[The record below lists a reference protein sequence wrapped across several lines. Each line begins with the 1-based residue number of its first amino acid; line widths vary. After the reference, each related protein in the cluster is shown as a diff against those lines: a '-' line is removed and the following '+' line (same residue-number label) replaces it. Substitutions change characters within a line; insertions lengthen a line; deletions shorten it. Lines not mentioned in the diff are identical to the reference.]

1 MPLQLTPAIPFV
13 PPIRVAVCADD
24 LLVRAGLA
32 ALLGEFEQ
40 VAVVGQWA
48 SSAVWPEQLAL
59 FQPEVILWDLGW
71 ASAEMTERLAAVVDD
86 SPPILALVAGEAMSA
101 ALWTAGVK
109 AILRRESAP
118 TALVMAIGALAQ
130 GLVVLEPAL
139 LSTGLLQPALTT
151 DELIEPLTARELEV
165 LQAVAQGLSNKLI
178 ARDLSISE
186 HTVKFHLNAILG
198 KLGAQSRTDAVV
210 RATRAGLIR
219 L

>member
-1 MPLQLTPAIPFV
+1 MRLAI
-13 PPIRVAVCADD
+13 CADD

-32 ALLGEFEQ
+32 ALLGAFEQ
-40 VAVVGQWA
+40 IAVVGQWA
-48 SSAVWPEQLAL
+48 PNAAWDEQLAL

-71 ASAEMTERLAAVVDD
+71 ATADTTERLATVVDD
-86 SPPILALVAGEAMSA
+86 SPPILALMAAAENSA
-101 ALWTAGVK
+101 VVWTAGAK
-109 AILRRESAP
+109 AILLRESAP
-118 TALVMAIGALAQ
+118 TTVVAAIGALAQ
-130 GLVVLEPAL
+130 GLVVVDPAL
-139 LSTGLLQPALTT
+139 LPAGFGLPAVTT
-151 DELIEPLTARELEV
+151 DDLIEPLTARELEV